1 MTVRLS
7 VDRRRWVSHVDATL
21 AAYPSPVPVVKGN
34 GYGFGRDRLARLA
47 AERADTIAVG
57 TVHELDVVPSNITAV
72 VLTPT
77 LVAPDRHDVVLTVA
91 APEHIAALAGWSG
104 RVLVKLASSMQ
115 RYGGGPELVAAA
127 RAAGLDVLGVSV
139 HPPLAASDTDHVA
152 DIVRIVETVDP
163 ALDLWVSHVGPSL
176 VDALPGRRIR
186 HRIGTTLWHGDREAL
201 HLTAQVI
208 DVRATTRGSTAG
220 YRSTEVPVDGHL
232 VMVGAG
238 TAHGVAALPDG
249 RSPFHHHRQRLQMFE
264 PPHMHTTMLLVPDGE
279 LLPVT
284 GDWLDLQRPL
294 TQTMVDDV
302 VWL

>member
-21 AAYPSPVPVVKGN
+21 ASYPAPVPVVKGN
-34 GYGFGRDRLARLA
+34 GYGFGRERLARFA

-57 TVHELDVVPSNITAV
+57 TVHEIDDVPSDITAV

-91 APEHIAALAGWSG
+91 SPEHIGALAGWPG
-104 RVLVKLASSMQ
+104 QVLVKLASSMQ
-115 RYGGGPELVAAA
+115 RYGGGPELVVAA
-127 RAAGLDVLGVSV
+127 RAAGLDVRGVSI
-139 HPPLAASDTDHVA
+139 HPPLAESDTDHKA
-152 DIVRIVETVDP
+152 DIVRIVEAVDP
-163 ALDLWVSHVGPSL
+163 DLDVWVSHVGSSL

-186 HRIGTTLWHGDREAL
+186 HRIGTALWHGDRASL
-201 HLTAQVI
+201 HLAAQVI

-249 RSPFHHHRQRLQMFE
+249 RSPFHYRQQRLQILE
-264 PPHMHTTMLLVPDGE
+264 SPHMHTTMLLVPRGE
-279 LLPVT
+279 PLPVT

-294 TQTMVDDV
+294 TQTTVDEI